1 MARTKQKK
9 KEKIKFI
16 PKEYTDDNGIELIE
30 RSPGSYV
37 EKNNNYKKE
46 IEYLNDNK
54 SILYE
59 KGLERTNSID
69 IDSYIEKDIQVF
81 TNKTKIVGP
90 KKDLIEDI
98 NTGQAQNQ
106 YRNVFKKI
114 TSDKCDICESKK
126 SKENQLDRAHCNKDN
141 CDRKALVEQAVNKFY
156 IDDKTPI
163 LKSDIIKEYL
173 LLHKNKP
180 IFMLCKKCHT
190 QYDKK

>member
-1 MARTKQKK
+1 MARTKQIRKDK
-9 KEKIKFI
+9 TKFI
-16 PKEYTDDNGIELIE
+16 PKEYTDDDGGYWIE
-30 RSPGSYV
+30 RSPDSYV

-46 IEYLNDNK
+46 IESLNDDK

-69 IDSYIEKDIQVF
+69 IDSYIKKEIQVF
-81 TNKTKIVGP
+81 TNKTKIIGP
-90 KKDLIEDI
+90 KKDLIEDL

-106 YRNVFKKI
+106 YRTIFKKI
-114 TSDKCDICESKK
+114 TSDNCDICESKK
-126 SKENQLDRAHCNKDN
+126 SKQNQLDRAHCNKDN
-141 CDRKALVEQAVNKFY
+141 CDRKALIEQAIDKYYV
-156 IDDKTPI
+156 DDKTPI

-180 IFMLCKKCHT
+180 IFMLCKICHT

>member
-156 IDDKTPI
+156 IDDPI

>member
-1 MARTKQKK
+1 MSSTSQVNKD
-9 KEKIKFI
+9 ENIKF
-16 PKEYTDDNGIELIE
+16 
-30 RSPGSYV
+30 
-37 EKNNNYKKE
+37 
-46 IEYLNDNK
+46 LNDSN
-54 SILYE
+54 SDLYE

-69 IDSYIEKDIQVF
+69 IDGYVEKDIQVF
-81 TNKTKIVGP
+81 TNKIKVVGS
-90 KKDLIEDI
+90 KKDLIEDL

-106 YRNVFKKI
+106 YRTLFKKI

-141 CDRKALVEQAVNKFY
+141 CDRKALLEQAVNKFY

-163 LKSDIIKEYL
+163 LKSDIIKKYL